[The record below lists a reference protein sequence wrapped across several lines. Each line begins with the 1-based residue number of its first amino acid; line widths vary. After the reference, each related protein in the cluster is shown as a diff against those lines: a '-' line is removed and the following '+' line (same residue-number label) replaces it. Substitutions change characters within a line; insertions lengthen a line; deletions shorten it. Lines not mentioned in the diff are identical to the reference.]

1 MARGSVVKRPSGYYA
16 MVYRVDNKQVWKNI
30 SKNKKDAEKSLNQVI
45 SELDNGV
52 YRKPTEIGFSKF
64 AEKWLS
70 YKEPQ
75 LKPTT
80 IKSYSEMVNQHIA
93 PYFKERKLHRITQH
107 DIDEYVAF
115 KTKEGKLKNRTIG
128 YHVTILKM
136 MLKRA
141 VIWEYIRVNPAQY
154 TEKPKAERT
163 EIEPLSSPEIQLFME
178 NVNPMFY
185 PFFLTA
191 VLTGMR
197 RGEILALRWSDIN
210 WATGYIR
217 VRRSLSLGIVQEPKS
232 KHSIRSIVMAPK
244 LIQVLRKHQLAC
256 KPSEL
261 DLVFPNR
268 VGGLMDGRNMY
279 QREFLAA
286 LRRAGLRKVRFH
298 DLRHSYASILISQGE
313 NIKFIQNQLGH
324 GSAQVTLDTYGHLM
338 PQTNN
343 GAAEKLEQSI
353 FGDQGT
359 AARSNSILGTV

>member
-1 MARGSVVKRPSGYYA
+1 MARGAVVKRPSGYYA
-16 MVYRVDNKQVWKNI
+16 IVYRVDGKQVWKNI
-30 SKNKKDAEKSLNQVI
+30 SPNKKDAEKALNQVI
-45 SELDNGV
+45 SDLDNGA
-52 YRKPTEIGFSKF
+52 YREREETGFSTF

-70 YKEPQ
+70 YKAPQ
-75 LKPTT
+75 IKPTT
-80 IKSYSEMVNQHIA
+80 VKSYSEMVNQHIA

-107 DIDEYVAF
+107 DIDEYVSF
-115 KTKEGKLKNRTIG
+115 KTNEGKLKNKTIG

-141 VIWEYIRVNPAQY
+141 VIWEYIKANPAQY
-154 TEKPKAERT
+154 TEKPKAERK
-163 EIEPLSSPEIQLFME
+163 EIEPLGPAEIQVFLQ
-178 NVNPMFY
+178 NVTPGFY

-191 VLTGMR
+191 VFTGMR
-197 RGEILALRWSDIN
+197 RGEMLALRWSDIN
-210 WATGYIR
+210 WATGCIH
-217 VRRSLSLGIVQEPKS
+217 VRRSISLGIVQEPKS

-244 LIQVLRKHQLAC
+244 LKQVLRKHQLAC
-256 KPSEL
+256 NPSDL

-268 VGGLMDGRNMY
+268 VGTHMDGRNMY
-279 QREFLAA
+279 QREFMAG

-298 DLRHSYASILISQGE
+298 DLRHSYASILICQGE

-353 FGDQGT
+353 FGHQNT
-359 AARSNSILGTV
+359 TARSNSILETV